1 LSITVSLYVVLQGL
15 EQDNL
20 EKLFFTHGFRI
31 SFVQYDNV
39 AKGIGLDL
47 ATPWEQC
54 GRMLFVAEQLR
65 LSDAQMESFRIHF
78 GRMEEDADEEGFEE
92 L

>member
-1 LSITVSLYVVLQGL
+1 VVLQRL

-20 EKLFFTHGFRI
+20 EKLFFTQGFRV

-39 AKGIGLDL
+39 AKEIGLDL

-54 GRMLFVAEQLR
+54 DRMLFVAEQLR
-65 LSDAQMESFRIHF
+65 FSDAQV
-78 GRMEEDADEEGFEE
+78 GQ
-92 L
+92 